1 MNVKNIYIGLTKD
14 QEEVLLYKKDNIFFN
29 LKTKKPIS
37 TSMLLED
44 RLFAYTDIVPTHSMW
59 TSKIIKNYEND
70 RTEMLELKKCF
81 IGNIYQVDDKEVEY
95 KNLDLPMIYWGREV
109 TYTGYLLKPAALLY
123 QKKNHQDRIGDY
135 LDLETGINYD
145 GKYSYDIGDYMISNN
160 SCSIVPFQ
168 SVFKDTRNKVKMEKR
183 KVLERYRSEVLKS
196 KK

>member
-44 RLFAYTDIVPTHSMW
+44 RLFAYTDIVPTRSMW

-95 KNLDLPMIYWGREV
+95 RNIHLPMIYWGREV

-123 QKKNHQDRIGDY
+123 QKKNHQDRMGDY

-145 GKYSYDIGDYMISNN
+145 GKHSYDIGDYMISND
-160 SCSIVPFQ
+160 SCTIVPFQ